1 MQKWISSHS
10 TGPHS
15 VIQRLTKESVR
26 MHHNVRNS
34 KYSVAKSQ
42 WYLICSTEG
51 DQSHASTSGHGA
63 SHTSDFAIPGV
74 VIPGMSCH
82 F

>member
-1 MQKWISSHS
+1 
-10 TGPHS
+10 
-15 VIQRLTKESVR
+15 